1 MRFLPKNIDSR
12 IVFAILLGLSL
23 CPVLLTPIPAM
34 VDYPNHLA
42 RMYLIARD
50 GTPDPNPF
58 YQIVWALYPNLAMDL
73 AIPQMA
79 RLIGVESASR
89 LFLLLSQVL
98 IVSGAMAIE
107 GVVKGRI
114 VAAGFVAVMFL
125 YCLPFTWGFV
135 NFEFG
140 LGVALWGVAAMLRV
154 QERGWLVR
162 FGINAIFAAGL
173 FAAH

>member
-1 MRFLPKNIDSR
+1 MRVKPDHLESR
-12 IVFAILLGLSL
+12 IIFAILLGLSL
-23 CPVLLTPIPAM
+23 CPVLLVPVPAM

-42 RMYLIARD
+42 RMHILSRA
-50 GTPDPNPF
+50 GAPDANPF

-125 YCLPFTWGFV
+125 YCLPF
-135 NFEFG
+135 
-140 LGVALWGVAAMLRV
+140 
-154 QERGWLVR
+154 
-162 FGINAIFAAGL
+162 
-173 FAAH
+173 